1 MPTTINASTS
11 AGLVS
16 TADTSGILQLQTAN
30 TAALTIDGSQ
40 NVGIGTASPSFRLDV
55 VGSSPRIR
63 VSDASTGYAINQY
76 SNTSG
81 SLFVGVD
88 DSAGGAF
95 SQGGYTRVIYSTGSY
110 PLTFST
116 SSTERMRIDS
126 SGNVGIGTS
135 SPGAK
140 LDVNKGS
147 AGTLANFTDGVNT
160 NFQISTSGFVATAG
174 PTAGSTSLAFQT
186 GGTERARIDS
196 SGNLLVGTTGTG
208 FTNRIASVS
217 SANSSWGLFSQATA
231 SSGTVFGIRAQYIAQ
246 APNNTANYFFFAD
259 DNSLTRFYVASNGG
273 IYNYSA
279 NNSNLSD
286 RREKTNFAPAGDYL
300 AKICAIPVQTFN
312 YIDQNLEEDD
322 GLTLGVVAQDV
333 QAVAPELVTEANW
346 GTPEEPKMRL
356 SIYQTDLQYALMK
369 CIQEQQAIIEQLT
382 TRIVA
387 LESK

>member
-1 MPTTINASTS
+1 LHDATDFSIAS
-11 AGLVS
+11 
-16 TADTSGILQLQTAN
+16 
-30 TAALTIDGSQ
+30 
-40 NVGIGTASPSFRLDV
+40 
-55 VGSSPRIR
+55 
-63 VSDASTGYAINQY
+63 
-76 SNTSG
+76 
-81 SLFVGVD
+81 
-88 DSAGGAF
+88 
-95 SQGGYTRVIYSTGSY
+95 
-110 PLTFST
+110 
-116 SSTERMRIDS
+116 E
-126 SGNVGIGTS
+126 
-135 SPGAK
+135 
-140 LDVNKGS
+140 
-147 AGTLANFTDGVNT
+147 
-160 NFQISTSGFVATAG
+160 TAG
-174 PTAGSTSLAFQT
+174 ALRFLNNGA
-186 GGTERARIDS
+186 ERARIDS

-231 SSGTVFGIRAQYIAQ
+231 SSGTVFGIRAQYTAQ

-259 DNSLTRFYVASNGG
+259 DSSLTRFYVASNGG

-312 YIDQNLEEDD
+312 YLDQNLEEDD

-369 CIQEQQAIIEQLT
+369 CIQELNAKVDAQAAEIA
-382 TRIVA
+382 A
-387 LESK
+387 LKGNA